1 MSRQAVEVPTKPSS
15 VTWIQP
21 GEDCDQYNN
30 TPLGKLTIKIPYSLS
45 SWETTWIQPEEDCG
59 QYNNTPLRQLTIKI
73 PSSLSSWETVYKEF
87 RSGDLLRFETP
98 LVLPE
103 GFEHQLPAGFQ
114 STSTDMK
121 VIDVCSENDCN
132 MTIRVDNTCLWV
144 CDEVRRDSD
153 EFGFF
158 VATPPKYMRNRVC
171 PHCGINAYEK
181 EMLKSGTISK
191 WTAPWWRVCGVNLSQ
206 PLPKQPVRENRR
218 QRRNRLLTQ
227 QRKTA
232 PGVLWSPIR
241 PEQLVTCWKVL
252 WSENVGSLQG
262 QPPLIVD
269 VLC

>member
-21 GEDCDQYNN
+21 G
-30 TPLGKLTIKIPYSLS
+30 
-45 SWETTWIQPEEDCG
+45 EDCG

-98 LVLPE
+98 LALPE

-132 MTIRVDNTCLWV
+132 MTIRVDNTCLWA

-158 VATPPKYMRNRVC
+158 VGTPLKYMRNRVC
-171 PHCGINAYEK
+171 PHCGIDAYEK

-232 PGVLWSPIR
+232 PEVM
-241 PEQLVTCWKVL
+241 CWKVL
-252 WSENVGSLQG
+252 WSQNVGSLQTTNRPCWDSIG
-262 QPPLIVD
+262 
-269 VLC
+269 

>member
-1 MSRQAVEVPTKPSS
+1 MSRQAVEVPTKSSS

-21 GEDCDQYNN
+21 G
-30 TPLGKLTIKIPYSLS
+30 
-45 SWETTWIQPEEDCG
+45 EDCG

-121 VIDVCSENDCN
+121 VIDVMSENDCN
-132 MTIRVDNTCLWV
+132 MTIRVDNTCLWA

-158 VATPPKYMRNRVC
+158 VGTPLKYMRNRVC
-171 PHCGINAYEK
+171 PHCGIDAYEK
-181 EMLKSGTISK
+181 ARSKWKDPGTISK

-206 PLPKQPVRENRR
+206 PLPMQPVRENRR

-232 PGVLWSPIR
+232 HLLTQPGANP
-241 PEQLVTCWKVL
+241 TTACWKVL
-252 WSENVGSLQG
+252 WSENVGSLECSGITEMQF
-262 QPPLIVD
+262 P
-269 VLC
+269 

>member
-1 MSRQAVEVPTKPSS
+1 MSRQAVEVPTVATGGRSA
-15 VTWIQP
+15 WIQP
-21 GEDCDQYNN
+21 G
-30 TPLGKLTIKIPYSLS
+30 
-45 SWETTWIQPEEDCG
+45 EDCG

-121 VIDVCSENDCN
+121 VIDVYSENDCN
-132 MTIRVDNTCLWV
+132 MTIRVDNTCLWA

-158 VATPPKYMRNRVC
+158 VGTPLKYMRNRVC
-171 PHCGINAYEK
+171 PHCGIDAYEK

-191 WTAPWWRVCGVNLSQ
+191 WTAPWWRVCGAGK
-206 PLPKQPVRENRR
+206 PKTTTPVRENRR

-232 PGVLWSPIR
+232 PV
-241 PEQLVTCWKVL
+241 VMCWKVL

>member
-1 MSRQAVEVPTKPSS
+1 VFFSKKSTKAVFAMSRQAVEVPTKPSS

-21 GEDCDQYNN
+21 G
-30 TPLGKLTIKIPYSLS
+30 
-45 SWETTWIQPEEDCG
+45 EDCG

-121 VIDVCSENDCN
+121 VIDVYSENDCN
-132 MTIRVDNTCLWV
+132 MTIRVDNTCLWA

-158 VATPPKYMRNRVC
+158 VGTPLKYMRNRVC
-171 PHCGINAYEK
+171 PHCGIDAYEK

-191 WTAPWWRVCGVNLSQ
+191 WTVPWWRVCGAGK
-206 PLPKQPVRENRR
+206 PKTTTPVRENRR

-232 PGVLWSPIR
+232 PV
-241 PEQLVTCWKVL
+241 VMCWKVL